1 MPFSQSKQ
9 LSAIVGFAET
19 LQPMSVLDV
28 GTGMGQYGFL
38 LRTNL
43 EHLNL
48 FDVQGAVGK
57 LRPRSEWK
65 RRIDGIEGFGG
76 YLTPVHDYAYN
87 RMMIGDALD
96 QLARIPDREYELVI
110 AIDILE
116 HFEKADGLRF
126 LAECARVSSHAC
138 LVSTPKDFCH
148 QEVEANPLENHRSH
162 WLPDELAEAGFGQV
176 LDDEESWVV
185 VRSVRAAQTPNA

>member
-9 LSAIVGFAET
+9 ISAIVGYAEA

-43 EHLNL
+43 ELLNL

-65 RRIDGIEGFGG
+65 RRIDGIEGFAG
-76 YLTPVHDYAYN
+76 YVTPVHEYAYN
-87 RMMIGDALD
+87 HLMIGEAMAT
-96 QLARIPDREYELVI
+96 LAGIPDQEYELVI

-126 LAECARVSSHAC
+126 LAECARVSSRAT
-138 LVSTPKDFCH
+138 LISTPKDFCH

-162 WLPDELAEAGFGQV
+162 WSSEELAEAGFTRV
-176 LDDEESWVV
+176 LSDSESWIA
-185 VRSVRAAQTPNA
+185 VRELPR